1 MSTTPATN
9 GAPGGQQSTTFDTSN
24 ILQAL
29 EIIHNPSTKN
39 DVRRQASDFLEQLKT
54 SDDAP
59 EYGYILSTD
68 RSQPPL
74 VRHFGLSLLNY
85 IIRHQGHKFSEEQND
100 QIRNCILELGRS
112 IEPSDLAF

>member
-1 MSTTPATN
+1 MAMSTAPAIN
-9 GAPGGQQSTTFDTSN
+9 GASSGPQSATFDTSN

-39 DVRRQASDFLEQLKT
+39 DVRREASDYLEQLKA

-68 RSQPPL
+68 RTQP
-74 VRHFGLSLLNY
+74 RSFA
-85 IIRHQGHKFSEEQND
+85 
-100 QIRNCILELGRS
+100 ILDYRY
-112 IEPSDLAF
+112 